1 MAMEPEVRYTW
12 IGATLVLLVAALV
25 LAVVWLRQAGTHASD
40 VVYEIVFA
48 RQSLEGMQVG
58 GIVNM
63 RGIRVGQV
71 VSFSLSRDQINR
83 VSVLIRV
90 ARDTPVAVNTVAVVS
105 RNILTGLA
113 RINLVTPEP
122 PGKALAAGANE
133 AHPVIR
139 EGTSTDEKI
148 EEVANRLTE
157 SGITALE
164 RIGYF
169 LDADNK
175 QAFADALVSVRN
187 VAYGLERRLEKV
199 DNTLLV
205 IDRNIKSF
213 GHATDDIARSV
224 ALIRTD
230 FHSLTGQAEGTL
242 RDVSVAAHSI
252 DQEAVALSRQIDAAA
267 GSGALELRA
276 TAQELRVTAEL
287 LDKTLVRLRDPRAVI
302 FGPNGAQL
310 GPGEKLK

>member
-1 MAMEPEVRYTW
+1 MEPEVRYTW
-12 IGATLVLLVAALV
+12 IGATLLVLLTALV
-25 LAVVWLRQAGTHASD
+25 LAIVWLRQAGTHATD
-40 VVYEIVFA
+40 LAYEIVFA
-48 RQSLEGMQVG
+48 RQSLEGLQVG
-58 GIVNM
+58 GSVNM

-71 VSFSLSRDQINR
+71 VSYSLSREQINR

-113 RINLVTPEP
+113 RINLITPEP
-122 PGKALAAGANE
+122 PGAPLVAE
-133 AHPVIR
+133 AENGYPVIR

-164 RIGYF
+164 NVGRF

-175 QAFADALVSVRN
+175 QAFTDALVSVRN
-187 VAYGLERRLEKV
+187 VASDLDQRLERL
-199 DNTLLV
+199 DHTLSV
-205 IDRNIKSF
+205 IDRNVQTF
-213 GHATDDIARSV
+213 GRASDDIAKSV
-224 ALIRTD
+224 DRIRGE
-230 FHSLTGQAEGTL
+230 FGPVAAQAGSTL
-242 RDVSVAAHSI
+242 QEVSVAARTLREDASN
-252 DQEAVALSRQIDAAA
+252 LSRQIETAA
-267 GSGALELRA
+267 GGGSLELRA

-287 LDKTLVRLRDPRAVI
+287 LDRTLGRLRDPRAVL
-302 FGPNGAQL
+302 FGPHETQL